1 LFHIIAYRL
10 SLNAGTDAMSISRL
24 AQWRRSLFAL
34 FPERHLYIRS
44 GGEMRGLVL
53 TTHKQLAAAAVV
65 AFSFLWMGVAT
76 AALLIHVIAPSS
88 SDQRIMALQ
97 ARYERVI
104 ADRDARLISYDTS
117 RGSTA
122 DLARSVEH
130 QQAALAMLLNQMRGG
145 QPLALT
151 TPARPGASPMA
162 RIEAV
167 REDQDRLI
175 TAAQAVASNRAE
187 RLRQTLRLAGLDPS
201 AYSHSAGDRGG
212 PLITAGD
219 PRALAAVLDV
229 DPAFAAR
236 IQQAASNMSEMRN
249 LSAAE
254 VSLPLRRP
262 TVNGQTH
269 ETSGFGVRADP
280 FSGESAFHSGL
291 DFAGPMNTPVYA
303 TAPGVV
309 SFTGPRSGYG
319 NVVEI
324 DHGNGFKTRFG
335 HLHTIAV
342 AVGQRV
348 AIGSRIGGIGSTG
361 RSTGPHLHYEVWVNG
376 RAQNP
381 LRFLRAGD
389 YVQQAN

>member
-10 SLNAGTDAMSISRL
+10 SRNAGTDAMSTSRL
-24 AQWRRSLFAL
+24 TQWRRTVVAL

-53 TTHKQLAAAAVV
+53 TTRKQLATAAVV

-97 ARYERVI
+97 ARYERLI
-104 ADRDARLISYDTS
+104 ADRDARLINYSNS
-117 RGSTA
+117 GGSAA
-122 DLARSVEH
+122 DLASSVEH

-145 QPLALT
+145 QPVALT
-151 TPARPGASPMA
+151 TPARPGASPVA
-162 RIEAV
+162 RLEAV

-175 TAAQAVASNRAE
+175 TAAESVARNRAE
-187 RLRQTLRLAGLDPS
+187 RLRTAFRLAGVDPS
-201 AYSHSAGDRGG
+201 AFAHGSADRGG

-229 DPAFAAR
+229 DQAFASR
-236 IQQAASNMSEMRN
+236 IQRAASDMSEMHN
-249 LSAAE
+249 LSLAE
-254 VSLPLRRP
+254 ASLPLHRP
-262 TVNGQTH
+262 TVDGQTH
-269 ETSGFGVRADP
+269 QTSGFGVRADP

-348 AIGSRIGGIGSTG
+348 AIGTRVGGIGSTG
-361 RSTGPHLHYEVWVNG
+361 RSTGPHLHFEVWQNG
-376 RAQNP
+376 RALNP